1 MHQYLIVA
9 RWSMLVAKELFFCLE
24 ILSSFCMLFL
34 GPAGYGRRE
43 LISNRASGSRQQ
55 ELAVFVRHL
64 DFQAQFYTMS
74 GRWVHRTAKH
84 PQFYV
89 PNFVEAQEL
98 DGIKQ
103 YLPQEAV
110 PAELEDKLHAFDIVP
125 PRNIGQPLTSKMT
138 AFWAEADAAYQKAA
152 SRFDNAYRIVAHPSR
167 FTYATLEE
175 IADKTLSGFIPKTKD
190 GKFPHQ
196 VLYALHRSM
205 LRDDIGFR
213 TQEAGTMR
221 AGGEYE
227 INSIGEVNGI
237 NQVTGYIRSYREAL
251 VKQPELLK
259 NHPLTH
265 FARSARKLIA
275 ASRQS
280 REVTPYG
287 TIGPYSGKEQ
297 GERSFRYGHGIEPFT
312 HNMQPF
318 IRFLESW
325 ACLGSFSKISSYN
338 GIGSTILRAIGAY
351 NDVPLGKKT
360 AWTALQELG
369 AIPPWE
375 NKAAYEMRLPHTGRR
390 LARDVDIKGFRA
402 DLQSP
407 FDWGERPDIIQHL
420 RKDWGDLP
428 VYCIDDASAQEIDDG
443 VSVERTE
450 DPEEFWVHIHTAD
463 PAAHLDPKGR
473 DGMLAEIRTETIYL
487 PERTVPLLRPK
498 FVKDHVS
505 LASGRPCLTFSAK
518 MNLNG
523 EILESIVTPGV
534 VRKVVNIT
542 YETQYKVTSP
552 MRESQIWAYTV
563 GSNEF
568 EKGASRDMTESDQLT
583 TENKRDLNILEKIS
597 KARWKYLAGRGGA
610 FMRPPKP
617 SATPSFGGAPWEKM
631 PVNESLHYYGD
642 PTIRLYFSET
652 YDASD
657 LGLVACFMLTAAE
670 VAGRWCSARG
680 IPVPYRVTPLNPE
693 KDPAEFFTNVYLP
706 ARDES
711 GNPPLHIMM
720 EYTRQIPAVQPSTT
734 PGRHVALGMDVVLRC
749 TSPLRRFG
757 DLLAHWQIEAALLE
771 EHRLGHSLV
780 GNTREDFLP
789 FSKAHIDALLP
800 RLALRE
806 KLIQKGSQRAERAW
820 QLQFLVRAWR
830 FKETELPFPL
840 TMSIR
845 SVNPDTRLCGG
856 VIDQLLLG
864 VQLRVPDSMDLEEIK
879 IDDKF
884 EVEIDD
890 IDTWADQ
897 VFCNLVK
904 RVES

>member
-1 MHQYLIVA
+1 
-9 RWSMLVAKELFFCLE
+9 
-24 ILSSFCMLFL
+24 
-34 GPAGYGRRE
+34 
-43 LISNRASGSRQQ
+43 
-55 ELAVFVRHL
+55 
-64 DFQAQFYTMS
+64 
-74 GRWVHRTAKH
+74 
-84 PQFYV
+84 
-89 PNFVEAQEL
+89 
-98 DGIKQ
+98 
-103 YLPQEAV
+103 
-110 PAELEDKLHAFDIVP
+110 
-125 PRNIGQPLTSKMT
+125 
-138 AFWAEADAAYQKAA
+138 
-152 SRFDNAYRIVAHPSR
+152 
-167 FTYATLEE
+167 
-175 IADKTLSGFIPKTKD
+175 
-190 GKFPHQ
+190 
-196 VLYALHRSM
+196 
-205 LRDDIGFR
+205 
-213 TQEAGTMR
+213 
-221 AGGEYE
+221 
-227 INSIGEVNGI
+227 
-237 NQVTGYIRSYREAL
+237 
-251 VKQPELLK
+251 
-259 NHPLTH
+259 
-265 FARSARKLIA
+265 
-275 ASRQS
+275 
-280 REVTPYG
+280 
-287 TIGPYSGKEQ
+287 
-297 GERSFRYGHGIEPFT
+297 
-312 HNMQPF
+312 MQPF

-505 LASGRPCLTFSAK
+505 LASGRPCLTFSTK

-789 FSKAHIDALLP
+789 FSKAPHRCSFAASRASRKADSERFAARGKSMAASIP
-800 RLALRE
+800 RAGLA
-806 KLIQKGSQRAERAW
+806 
-820 QLQFLVRAWR
+820 F
-830 FKETELPFPL
+830 
-840 TMSIR
+840 
-845 SVNPDTRLCGG
+845 
-856 VIDQLLLG
+856 
-864 VQLRVPDSMDLEEIK
+864 
-879 IDDKF
+879 
-884 EVEIDD
+884 
-890 IDTWADQ
+890 
-897 VFCNLVK
+897 
-904 RVES
+904 

>member
-1 MHQYLIVA
+1 MLYLGSV
-9 RWSMLVAKELFFCLE
+9 
-24 ILSSFCMLFL
+24 
-34 GPAGYGRRE
+34 GYGRCE
-43 LISNRASGSRQQ
+43 LISNRASGSRHA
-55 ELAVFVRHL
+55 ELAIFVRHL

-74 GRWVHRTAKH
+74 GRWVHRTDKH

-98 DGIKQ
+98 EGIKQ
-103 YLPQEAV
+103 YLPQEVV
-110 PAELEDKLHAFDIVP
+110 PAELEDKLHAFDLVP

-138 AFWAEADAAYQKAA
+138 AFWAESDAAYQKAA
-152 SRFDNAYRIVAHPSR
+152 ARFDNAHRIVAHPTR

-190 GKFPHQ
+190 GKFSHQ

-205 LRDDIGFR
+205 LRDDIGFH
-213 TQEAGTMR
+213 TQQAGTMR

-227 INSIGEVNGI
+227 INSIGEVNSI
-237 NQVTGYIRSYREAL
+237 NYVTGYVRSYREAL

-259 NHPLTH
+259 NHPLTR
-265 FARSARKLIA
+265 FANSARKLIA

-280 REVTPYG
+280 REFTPYG

-297 GERSFRYGHGIEPFT
+297 GERSFRYGHPFKPFWT
-312 HNMQPF
+312 HMNYF

-351 NDVPLGKKT
+351 DDVALDQKT

-375 NKAAYEMRLPHTGRR
+375 NKAAYDMRLPHTGRR
-390 LARDVDIKGFRA
+390 LVRDVYLKTSSPREPHREDP
-402 DLQSP
+402 QS
-407 FDWGERPDIIQHL
+407 FHDWGERPDIIQHL

-428 VYCIDDASAQEIDDG
+428 VYCIDEASAQEIDDG
-443 VSVERTE
+443 VSLERTE
-450 DPEEFWVHIHTAD
+450 NPEEFWVHIHTAD
-463 PAAHLDPKGR
+463 PAAHLDPKGKYAIS
-473 DGMLAEIRTETIYL
+473 AEIQTETIYL
-487 PERTVPLLRPK
+487 PERTVPLLRGN
-498 FVKDHVS
+498 FVKDHLS
-505 LASGRPCLTFSAK
+505 LASSRPCLTFSAK
-518 MNLNG
+518 MNLKG
-523 EILESIVTPGV
+523 EILESIVTPGIIRNV
-534 VRKVVNIT
+534 VHMT
-542 YETQYKVTSP
+542 YETQYEITNP
-552 MRESQIWAYTV
+552 MRESQNLSYTV

-583 TENKRDLNILEKIS
+583 DENKRDLNMLEKIQ

-610 FMRPPKP
+610 FMRPPKS
-617 SATPSFGGAPWEKM
+617 SASPSFGSAPWEKM
-631 PVNESLHYYGD
+631 SLTHSLHYYGD

-657 LGLVACFMLTAAE
+657 LGLVACFMLVAAE

-693 KDPAEFFTNVYLP
+693 KDPAEYFTNVYLP

-757 DLLAHWQIEAALLE
+757 DLLAHYQIEAALLE

-780 GNTREDFLP
+780 GNMRDDFLP
-789 FSKAHIDALLP
+789 FSKAHVDALLP

-820 QLQFLVRAWR
+820 QLQFLLRAWR
-830 FKETELPFPL
+830 FKETELPSPL
-840 TMSIR
+840 IMSIR
-845 SVNPDTRLCGG
+845 SINPDTRLCGG

-864 VQLRVPDSMDLEEIK
+864 VQLGVPDSMDIEEIK

-890 IDTWADQ
+890 IDTFALK
-897 VFCNLVK
+897 VYCTLVK